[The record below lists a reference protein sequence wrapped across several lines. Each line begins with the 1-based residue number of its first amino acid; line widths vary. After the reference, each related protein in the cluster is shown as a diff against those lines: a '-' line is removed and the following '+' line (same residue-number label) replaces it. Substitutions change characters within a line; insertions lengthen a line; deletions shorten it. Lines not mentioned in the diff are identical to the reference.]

1 MSTMNNL
8 HRKAM
13 DFAALA
19 LTERARGNPDK
30 ALALSEQALE
40 SELDAIRELENLD
53 RLVEPTY
60 SVLHRSAGTLALDCN
75 QYRLAEKLASKAL
88 AQEPPLQI
96 AEELRDLLEQIY
108 FQRHLALKGVDLA
121 PDEVQMS
128 LSGRGVGLGIA
139 RTNDLL
145 GRIGDSSR
153 LIQRIVERQS
163 NLPFRDRGR
172 PTKAIEDNHQ
182 SFMSVPRAASF
193 AVTLKFGHSAHQLPF
208 PGISPITEVVDE
220 FMELMYLVNSLEISI
235 VEKRIPD
242 PAYLR
247 NFLALARKI
256 APDGEQVRQV
266 GFTVSRDGSERSV
279 ELLTPRS
286 TIPSSPFDKS
296 SSSTHELRSIRGT
309 LRYADATH
317 DNRNRI
323 RIVDQEQTVHPIDV
337 PEGMMND
344 IVRPM
349 WDLEV
354 ELVAERIRRGRGYT
368 ELLRDI
374 QPLERDLTDEE
385 STSLRPWGMADDRP
399 GLLL

>member
-19 LTERARGNPDK
+19 LMERARGNPDK

-53 RLVEPTY
+53 RVVEPTY

-75 QYRLAEKLASKAL
+75 RHRLAEQLAAKAL
-88 AQEPPLQI
+88 AREPPLQM
-96 AEELRDLLEQIY
+96 AEELRDLLEQVY

-121 PDEVQMS
+121 LDEVQMS
-128 LSGRGVGLGIA
+128 LSGREVGLGVA

-145 GRIGDSSR
+145 SRVGDSSR
-153 LIQRIVERQS
+153 LIQRIVERQN
-163 NLPFRDRGR
+163 NLPFRERGR
-172 PTKAIEDNHQ
+172 PAKAIEDSHQ
-182 SFMSVPRAASF
+182 PFISVPRAASF

-208 PGISPITEVVDE
+208 PGISYVTEVVDE
-220 FMELMYLVNSLEISI
+220 FMELMYLVNSLEILE
-235 VEKRIPD
+235 VEKRIQD

-247 NFLALARKI
+247 NFLALSRKI
-256 APDGEQVRQV
+256 APDGERIRQV
-266 GFTVSRDGSERSV
+266 GFTVSRNGAERSV

-286 TIPSSPFDKS
+286 RIPSSPFDKS
-296 SSSTHELRSIRGT
+296 SSDTQELRSIRGT
-309 LRYADATH
+309 LRYADATR

-323 RIVDQEQTVHPIDV
+323 RLVDGGKIVHTIDV

-349 WDLEV
+349 WNSEV
-354 ELVAERIRRGRGYT
+354 ELVAERVPRGRGYI

-374 QPLERDLTDEE
+374 WSLEEGQGDEDF
-385 STSLRPWGMADDRP
+385 TNLRPHHDRP
-399 GLLL
+399 RLLP